1 VAGSLLAQLFYK
13 EFFMISSNFRRSA
26 ARPARLVALTVLVGS
41 LSVLAACANDTASS
55 SVYSYGQAQREQIV
69 RTGTVE
75 AVRGVT
81 IQKDSSS
88 GAGVIAGGALGGV
101 AASTIGGG
109 TGNIL
114 ATIGGGLL
122 GAMAGN
128 AVENRVGQTQGQEI
142 TVRLDNGETRVIA
155 QAADVAIGVGQR
167 VRLISGNGPTRV
179 VPM

>member
-1 VAGSLLAQLFYK
+1 MST
-13 EFFMISSNFRRSA
+13 SNLQRSGMRSGRA
-26 ARPARLVALTVLVGS
+26 
-41 LSVLAACANDTASS
+41 LAAIALASSLAILAGCANDNASS
-55 SVYSYGQAQREQIV
+55 SVYNYGQAQREQIV

-75 AVRGVT
+75 FVRSVT
-81 IQKDSSS
+81 IQTDKSS
-88 GAGVIAGGALGGV
+88 GAGVLAGGALGGV
-101 AASTIGGG
+101 AGNTIGGG
-109 TGNIL
+109 RGNIL

-128 AVENRVGQTQGQEI
+128 AVENQVGKTKGLEI

-155 QAADVAIGVGQR
+155 QAADVAVSAGQR

>member
-1 VAGSLLAQLFYK
+1 MVST
-13 EFFMISSNFRRSA
+13 NFRRST
-26 ARPARLVALTVLVGS
+26 ARPARILVMTVLAAS
-41 LSVLAACANDTASS
+41 LTVLAACANDNASS

-75 AVRGVT
+75 AVRSVV

-88 GAGVIAGGALGGV
+88 GAGVLAGGALGGV
-101 AASTIGGG
+101 AGSAIGGGRGNILTTIGGG
-109 TGNIL
+109 I
-114 ATIGGGLL
+114 L
-122 GAMAGN
+122 GAVAGN
-128 AVENRVGQTQGQEI
+128 AVENQVGKTQGLEI